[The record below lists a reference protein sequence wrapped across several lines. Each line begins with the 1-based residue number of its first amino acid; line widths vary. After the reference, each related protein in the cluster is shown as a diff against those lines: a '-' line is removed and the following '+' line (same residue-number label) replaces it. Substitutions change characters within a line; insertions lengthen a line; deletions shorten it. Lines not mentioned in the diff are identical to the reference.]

1 MVRSDTAWG
10 VPLCDPGSSGITC
23 CRRVR
28 VWQKAGVWVGPH
40 RVLGSLHG
48 AEQPGQRVPT
58 RGEAAPSSVRTR
70 RIADRIEPEPS
81 PSSGA
86 LGHAA
91 GGAPEP
97 WQSQPPSRASRD
109 TPTKSCTTHRSA
121 GSSGGNSTG
130 SMPTNLSVA
139 LDAEASRRH
148 FQTAP
153 KRTARRLDP
162 VIGNGWELGRKVRLH
177 DIGGSNAGSRKLR
190 SAWGFG

>member
-1 MVRSDTAWG
+1 VIRAARASHAAAG
-10 VPLCDPGSSGITC
+10 YGFGRRPECGSGHIGCWAACMAPS
-23 CRRVR
+23 
-28 VWQKAGVWVGPH
+28 
-40 RVLGSLHG
+40 
-48 AEQPGQRVPT
+48 QPGQRVLT
-58 RGEAAPSSVRTR
+58 RGEATPSSVRTR
-70 RIADRIEPEPS
+70 RIADQIEQEPS
-81 PSSGA
+81 PSNGA

-97 WQSQPPSRASRD
+97 WQSQQPSRASRD
-109 TPTKSCTTHRSA
+109 TPTKSRTTRRSA

-162 VIGNGWELGRKVRLH
+162 VIGSGWELGRKVRLP
-177 DIGGSNAGSRKLR
+177 DIEGSNAGSRKLR
-190 SAWGFG
+190 SAWGLG